1 MRCKPQAWNIK
12 KQCRNEEIM
21 QFSNKRFLV
30 VGTGKSG
37 VAAVS
42 LLSKE
47 VTAITENGAGII
59 VVEGNNKLSREEVA
73 RYVESLELLALKI
86 EPLEEAKHIF
96 SHIEWQMTG
105 YMVRVAQL
113 DEPVLQK
120 EGYVFAESHVSEEK
134 YAIPSAFARYTKY
147 MDIHLGIHKNQK

>member
-96 SHIEWQMTG
+96 SHIEW
-105 YMVRVAQL
+105 
-113 DEPVLQK
+113 
-120 EGYVFAESHVSEEK
+120 
-134 YAIPSAFARYTKY
+134 
-147 MDIHLGIHKNQK
+147 

>member
-1 MRCKPQAWNIK
+1 MNFQTWKGAFQGK
-12 KQCRNEEIM
+12 K
-21 QFSNKRFLV
+21 
-30 VGTGKSG
+30 
-37 VAAVS
+37 
-42 LLSKE
+42 
-47 VTAITENGAGII
+47 
-59 VVEGNNKLSREEVA
+59 VA

-134 YAIPSAFARYTKY
+134 IRDPFSVCALYKIYGHPSW
-147 MDIHLGIHKNQK
+147 NP